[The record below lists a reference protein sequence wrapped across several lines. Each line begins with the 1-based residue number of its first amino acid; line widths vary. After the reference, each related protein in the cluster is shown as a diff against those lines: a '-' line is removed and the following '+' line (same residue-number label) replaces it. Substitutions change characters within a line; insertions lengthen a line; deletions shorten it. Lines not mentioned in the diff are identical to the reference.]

1 MFALCFMCKHK
12 TSRSGVHWTL
22 ALMKLFVLCVCYDVM
37 KIVYSN
43 VAANSVRQS
52 FWLQN
57 QNEQTYN
64 LFVSIN
70 YNVKLKLAFI
80 QFVLAHELIG
90 ERGSPLR
97 YNGKFPTFI

>member
-1 MFALCFMCKHK
+1 
-12 TSRSGVHWTL
+12 
-22 ALMKLFVLCVCYDVM
+22 MKLFVLCVCYDVM

-43 VAANSVRQS
+43 VGSNRVRQS

-57 QNEQTYN
+57 QNEQTHN
-64 LFVSIN
+64 LFVSKN
-70 YNVKLKLAFI
+70 YTVKLKLTFI
-80 QFVLAHELIG
+80 QFVLTHELIG

>member
-1 MFALCFMCKHK
+1 
-12 TSRSGVHWTL
+12 
-22 ALMKLFVLCVCYDVM
+22 M

-43 VAANSVRQS
+43 VAANRVRQS

-57 QNEQTYN
+57 QNEQTHN
-64 LFVSIN
+64 LFVSKN
-70 YNVKLKLAFI
+70 YNAKLKFAFI
-80 QFVLAHELIG
+80 QFMLAHELIG